1 MTLARSSL
9 AMLAVCLLSFST
21 VLLRATEAPRPG
33 NFDGPA
39 ELPRV
44 YMNTDLSATPS
55 PGRHIQLK
63 DPDNLQEALES
74 ASCGDTLELHQGA
87 TYRGLFKLPAKRC
100 DDAHWITI
108 RTSAADSELP
118 HEGTR
123 LTPCYAGVAS
133 LPGRPDFHC
142 PAPKNVMARIVFPAR
157 NGSGPLLLENG
168 ANHYRFIGL
177 EITRDPDASVYN
189 LLSGAKGGTA
199 DHLVFDRVW
208 MHGTAQDETNR
219 GLLLSG
225 MMYVGVVDS
234 YFSDFHCTARSGAC
248 VDAQAI
254 AGGLGSNPMGI
265 YKISNNFLEG
275 AAETIIFG
283 GGPATEVPAD
293 IEIRRNYM
301 FKPWTW
307 MPGHPQFVGAANG
320 NPFIVKNLFEL
331 KNAQRV
337 LLEGNIMENTW
348 GGFSQAGYGV
358 VLTPKNQ
365 VPNVCPL
372 CQVTDI
378 TIRYCRIS
386 HVGSGFQIGNGLSDT
401 GGAAKA
407 GERYSIHDVVVDDIQ
422 GKPLKGFG
430 VLAQVSMAAPTLH
443 DVFMDH
449 ITAFPPDSVL
459 LIGGP
464 RGENRMFNFTLTNSI
479 VYSGDRQVTTTGGGP
494 KNCSAGADKRGPAE
508 VLDQC
513 FGSYAVHH
521 NAIIGGGSWPKGNMF
536 PRKPGDVQFVN
547 FANGKDGDY
556 SLSGRSKFKRAGSD
570 GKDLGADIDAI
581 RQATAGVQ

>member
-1 MTLARSSL
+1 
-9 AMLAVCLLSFST
+9 
-21 VLLRATEAPRPG
+21 
-33 NFDGPA
+33 
-39 ELPRV
+39 
-44 YMNTDLSATPS
+44 
-55 PGRHIQLK
+55 
-63 DPDNLQEALES
+63 
-74 ASCGDTLELHQGA
+74 
-87 TYRGLFKLPAKRC
+87 
-100 DDAHWITI
+100 
-108 RTSAADSELP
+108 
-118 HEGTR
+118 
-123 LTPCYAGVAS
+123 
-133 LPGRPDFHC
+133 
-142 PAPKNVMARIVFPAR
+142 
-157 NGSGPLLLENG
+157 
-168 ANHYRFIGL
+168 
-177 EITRDPDASVYN
+177 
-189 LLSGAKGGTA
+189 
-199 DHLVFDRVW
+199 VW

-234 YFSDFHCTARSGAC
+234 YFSDFHCTAKSGAC

-254 AGGLGSNPMGI
+254 AGGLGSNPMGV
-265 YKISNNFLEG
+265 YKIVNNFLEG

-293 IEIRRNYM
+293 IEIRKNYM

-307 MPGHPQFVGAANG
+307 MPGNPQFVGATNG

-337 LLEGNIMENTW
+337 LLEGNILENTW

-407 GERYSIHDVVVDDIQ
+407 GERYSIHDVLVDDIQ
-422 GKPLKGFG
+422 GKALKGFG
-430 VLAQVSMAAPTLH
+430 VLAQVSMAAPVLH
-443 DVFMDH
+443 DVRLDH

-464 RGENRMFNFTLTNSI
+464 SGENKMFNFTLTNSI
-479 VYSGDRQVTTTGGGP
+479 VYSGERQITTTGGGP
-494 KNCSAGADKRGPAE
+494 KNCSAGADRRTASDIF
-508 VLDQC
+508 DQC
-513 FGSYAVHH
+513 FANHAIHH
-521 NAIIGGGSWPKGNMF
+521 NAIVGGGGSWPKGNLF
-536 PRKPGDVQFVN
+536 PKKPSDVGFVN

-556 SLSGRSKFKRAGSD
+556 TLSSSSKFKRGGTD
-570 GKDLGADIDAI
+570 GKDLGADMDAI
-581 RQATAGVQ
+581 RQATSGVQ